1 MTEPVPEILFSV
13 QKICH
18 RQFKQGISS
27 FFAKFLPCR
36 YADFP
41 KFLRA
46 FRMSSTLN
54 IWQKPIHYST
64 VGRYTKPGF
73 GFQATVPPL
82 FSTYTCH
89 ELQMTC
95 PITRKCQ
102 NVVTEYRFVF

>member
-64 VGRYTKPGF
+64 APCSTVGRYTKPGF

-82 FSTYTCH
+82 FSTY
-89 ELQMTC
+89 M
-95 PITRKCQ
+95 P
-102 NVVTEYRFVF
+102 